1 MRDYRRTTPFNS
13 NVSRGSNNTTE
24 VCNMNDIELVLKA
37 MEDLRQSIMKSNEE
51 ITRNLYD
58 IQREQLNIRK
68 ELIAIQREEM
78 NLKIDAIKGMK
89 EITKND
95 DIDFLK
101 QIDAIDN
108 EYLDKSIERAR
119 KIQELHNEAIFK

>member
-1 MRDYRRTTPFNS
+1 MRDYRRSTPFNS
-13 NVSRGSNNTTE
+13 DIFRMRTNTNE
-24 VCNMNDIELVLKA
+24 VLKMTTVEMILGA
-37 MEDLRQSIMKSNEE
+37 IEDLRKSILKSNEE
-51 ITRNLYD
+51 LTRNLYD
-58 IQREQLNIRK
+58 IQREQLNIRR
-68 ELIAIQREEM
+68 ELIAINREEM

>member
-13 NVSRGSNNTTE
+13 NVSRVSNNTTE
-24 VCNMNDIELVLKA
+24 VCNMNDIEMVLKA

>member
-1 MRDYRRTTPFNS
+1 MRDYRRSTPFTS
-13 NVSRGSNNTTE
+13 DIFRMRTNTNE
-24 VCNMNDIELVLKA
+24 VLKMTTVEMILGA
-37 MEDLRQSIMKSNEE
+37 IEDLRKAIVKSNEDL
-51 ITRNLYD
+51 TKNLYD
-58 IQREQLNIRK
+58 IQREQLNIRR
-68 ELIAIQREEM
+68 ELISINREEM

>member
-1 MRDYRRTTPFNS
+1 MRDYRRSTPFNS
-13 NVSRGSNNTTE
+13 DIFRMRTNTNE
-24 VCNMNDIELVLKA
+24 VLKMTTVEMILGA
-37 MEDLRQSIMKSNEE
+37 IEDLRKSILKSNEE
-51 ITRNLYD
+51 LTRNLYD
-58 IQREQLNIRK
+58 IQREQLNIRR
-68 ELIAIQREEM
+68 ELIVINREEM

>member
-1 MRDYRRTTPFNS
+1 
-13 NVSRGSNNTTE
+13 
-24 VCNMNDIELVLKA
+24 MNDIELVLKA

>member
-1 MRDYRRTTPFNS
+1 
-13 NVSRGSNNTTE
+13 
-24 VCNMNDIELVLKA
+24 MNDIETVLKA
-37 MEDLRQSIMKSNEE
+37 IDDLRLAITKSNEE
-51 ITRNLYD
+51 VTRNLFD
-58 IQREQLNIRK
+58 IQREQLNIRR
-68 ELIAIQREEM
+68 ELVTIQREEM

-101 QIDAIDN
+101 QIDALDN